1 MRYQDMPEDE
11 RALEFPVRF
20 PVKAMGRARS
30 DVRAA
35 LLSVLDSTHTLYR
48 EEDIREQVSRNG
60 NFTSVTV
67 VIQAESRSQ
76 LDDIYEQL
84 ADHPEVVMTL

>member
-1 MRYQDMPEDE
+1 MRYQDMPDDE
-11 RALEFPVRF
+11 RALEFPARF
-20 PVKAMGRARS
+20 PVKAMGKADH

-35 LLSVLDSTHTLYR
+35 LLSVLAETHTLFR
-48 EEDIREQVSRNG
+48 DEDIREQVSRNG

-67 VIQAESRSQ
+67 VIQAESREQ
-76 LDDIYEQL
+76 LDAIYEQL